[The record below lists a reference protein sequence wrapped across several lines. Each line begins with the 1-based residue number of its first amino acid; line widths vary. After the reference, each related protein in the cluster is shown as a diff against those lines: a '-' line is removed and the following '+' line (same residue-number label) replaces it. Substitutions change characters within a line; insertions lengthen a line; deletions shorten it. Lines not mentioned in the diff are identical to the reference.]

1 MTIADSRTLDAL
13 DFASVRDRVVG
24 ATRTQR
30 GRGLADDL
38 LPESNFDVVRREQLR
53 TEAMRSLA
61 AGADVTI
68 MPAVETAP
76 LDRGCKGRANAGPQ
90 RSTCNRRYACGCG
103 GGV

>member
-30 GRGLADDL
+30 GRGLANDL

-61 AGADVTI
+61 A
-68 MPAVETAP
+68 
-76 LDRGCKGRANAGPQ
+76 
-90 RSTCNRRYACGCG
+90 
-103 GGV
+103 